1 MDLTLGFAKNT
12 FRKDTFSTSQ
22 IVFASYV
29 VGVMLCVT
37 LERGDTRS
45 KICAERNNW
54 REVVH
59 VTTFPN
65 GTIRMRW
72 GIPHMSRR
80 FW

>member
-12 FRKDTFSTSQ
+12 SRKDTSPTAQ

-37 LERGDTRS
+37 LELGDARS
-45 KICAERNNW
+45 KICAARNNW

-59 VTTFPN
+59 VTTFLDR
-65 GTIRMRW
+65 TIRMR
-72 GIPHMSRR
+72 GGFS
-80 FW
+80 